1 MNNVDKIILIV
12 YLIFVF
18 ASVCYLTYLFCMLR
32 KLRKEREKLYVQQ
45 EVLKCKKELL
55 GLMQETNEIYSK
67 TLVYLLNKVGDR
79 DDKV

>member
-18 ASVCYLTYLFCMLR
+18 ASVCYLVYLFYMLR

-55 GLMQETNEIYSK
+55 GLMRETNEIYSK
-67 TLVYLLNKVGDR
+67 TLIYLLNKIGDR